1 MCDHQKLDVK
11 VDGFLQDIQLETW
24 LKPEAAR
31 AAEDEVREIVH
42 LVAEGVDHPEKQV
55 VQHERLME
63 LLGSVD
69 RQMRKRTSPGVIF
82 DDKSLAPETKSL
94 LYYTAFLVDDVLDK
108 EKQITPNCLLH
119 ELFH

>member
-1 MCDHQKLDVK
+1 M
-11 VDGFLQDIQLETW
+11 
-24 LKPEAAR
+24 
-31 AAEDEVREIVH
+31 H

-94 LYYTAFLVDDVLDK
+94 LYYTAFLVDEVLDK